1 MDRSAAQATRTF
13 CSIGHGRVSFHK
25 SEFTLYIE
33 QGHERADLCEDRI
46 LKAKIAPLRV
56 CTHRVKSI

>member
-1 MDRSAAQATRTF
+1 MDRSAAQATGTF
-13 CSIGHGRVSFHK
+13 CSIGHGRVSFHR

-33 QGHERADLCEDRI
+33 QGHELADLCEDRI

-56 CTHRVKSI
+56 CTYRVKSI